1 MRPKPKQR
9 LGRFL
14 GASWGVHVVAAVVVV
29 VVAVVV
35 VVGMVVVV
43 RLGGVG
49 HVREN
54 WGVSWAK
61 ELPFGTNRWY
71 NTMNED
77 RGSRGSCPQGV
88 THKIFSHP
96 LPPPD

>member
-29 VVAVVV
+29 VVVVVAV

-43 RLGGVG
+43 RLGGLVMY
-49 HVREN
+49 VRT
-54 WGVSWAK
+54 GGSWTK
-61 ELPFGTNRWY
+61 ELLFGTNRWY
-71 NTMNED
+71 NTMDED
-77 RGSRGSCPQGV
+77 RGSGGSCPQGV

>member
-1 MRPKPKQR
+1 M
-9 LGRFL
+9 
-14 GASWGVHVVAAVVVV
+14 HVVAAVVVV

-43 RLGGVG
+43 RLGGLVMY
-49 HVREN
+49 VRT
-54 WGVSWAK
+54 GGSWTK

-71 NTMNED
+71 NTMDED
-77 RGSRGSCPQGV
+77 RGSGGSCPQGV

>member
-49 HVREN
+49 HAREN
-54 WGVSWAK
+54 WGGHGRKSYPLEQTAGIILWTK
-61 ELPFGTNRWY
+61 T
-71 NTMNED
+71 
-77 RGSRGSCPQGV
+77 GV
-88 THKIFSHP
+88 LAGAAHRE
-96 LPPPD
+96 

>member
-29 VVAVVV
+29 VVVIVVAVVA

-43 RLGGVG
+43 RLGRGFG

-54 WGVSWAK
+54 WGVMD
-61 ELPFGTNRWY
+61 ER
-71 NTMNED
+71 
-77 RGSRGSCPQGV
+77 V
-88 THKIFSHP
+88 TLWNKP
-96 LPPPD
+96 LV